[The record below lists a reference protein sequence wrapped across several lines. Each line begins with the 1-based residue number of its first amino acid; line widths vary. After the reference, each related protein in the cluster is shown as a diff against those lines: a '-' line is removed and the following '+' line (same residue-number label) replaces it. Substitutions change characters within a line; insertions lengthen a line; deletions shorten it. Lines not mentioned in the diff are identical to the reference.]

1 MINGF
6 PFLSEA
12 RDGRRKSP
20 ALEEAGRRFSKP
32 ADLQIHVWSFP
43 KTHTHTHTHNMKT
56 DKTPGHHSW
65 ASASESLDI
74 ELMNLYFSKK
84 VPAYSVTAR
93 VGLIRVS
100 KIPSNSESLTNVV
113 EHQLCAEFVTGKNG
127 VDTLR
132 EAGCKKIW

>member
-1 MINGF
+1 VINGF

-100 KIPSNSESLTNVV
+100 KIPSNSEKTN
-113 EHQLCAEFVTGKNG
+113 FPDIK
-127 VDTLR
+127 
-132 EAGCKKIW
+132 

>member
-43 KTHTHTHTHNMKT
+43 KTHTHTHNMKT
-56 DKTPGHHSW
+56 DKTPGHQSR
-65 ASASESLDI
+65 ASASESLDT

-100 KIPSNSESLTNVV
+100 KIPSNSQKTN
-113 EHQLCAEFVTGKNG
+113 FTDIK
-127 VDTLR
+127 
-132 EAGCKKIW
+132 

>member
-12 RDGRRKSP
+12 RDGRK
-20 ALEEAGRRFSKP
+20 LEEGFPNQLIFRFMFGVFLK
-32 ADLQIHVWSFP
+32 
-43 KTHTHTHTHNMKT
+43 HTHTHTHNMKT
-56 DKTPGHHSW
+56 YKTPGHHSW

-100 KIPSNSESLTNVV
+100 KIPSNSQKTN
-113 EHQLCAEFVTGKNG
+113 FPDIK
-127 VDTLR
+127 
-132 EAGCKKIW
+132 